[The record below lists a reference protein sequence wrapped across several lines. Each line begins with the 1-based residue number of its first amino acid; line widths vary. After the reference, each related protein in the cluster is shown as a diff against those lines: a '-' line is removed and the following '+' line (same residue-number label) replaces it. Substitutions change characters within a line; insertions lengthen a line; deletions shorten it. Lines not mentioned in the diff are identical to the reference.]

1 VRVPTEDEACRAV
14 VFLDTGY
21 YDDVWPTRR
30 HEDDAVEPVAVDAGE
45 VVAILDLSF
54 AIDGP
59 VLRATIDTVAV
70 DSVHRRHG
78 LADALLDRGL
88 DAVRR
93 REGRCRAVLVCRER
107 LHRTVSL
114 PARARAVGRR

>member
-1 VRVPTEDEACRAV
+1 M
-14 VFLDTGY
+14 
-21 YDDVWPTRR
+21 WPTRR

-59 VLRATIDTVAV
+59 VLLATIHTVAV

-78 LADALLDRGL
+78 LADALLDRGWTPYAGAKDVAAL
-88 DAVRR
+88 SWYAANGFTERFRYLHVHAQWDDARHLRR
-93 REGRCRAVLVCRER
+93 LGTISR
-107 LHRTVSL
+107 
-114 PARARAVGRR
+114 

>member
-1 VRVPTEDEACRAV
+1 
-14 VFLDTGY
+14 
-21 YDDVWPTRR
+21 VWPTRR

-78 LADALLDRGL
+78 LADAFCWTGGRTPYAGAKDVAALSWYAANGFTERFRYLHVHAQWD
-88 DAVRR
+88 DARHLRR
-93 REGRCRAVLVCRER
+93 LGTISQVTSR
-107 LHRTVSL
+107 
-114 PARARAVGRR
+114 PAAA